1 MLEKEAQE
9 ASKCTGK
16 RTLGLTVLASGL
28 IFATIPKSRA
38 VAQSTGDLTK
48 TMQGRWMRC
57 LKASYQV
64 RKKETRDQNA
74 AAEMALQACTTEGDE
89 LWTYSAQAGVPR
101 SAFVHLRA
109 ATKQV
114 LIEGK

>member
-1 MLEKEAQE
+1 MRRK
-9 ASKCTGK
+9 TIF
-16 RTLGLTVLASGL
+16 GLTVLASAL
-28 IFATIPKSRA
+28 IFAAIPKTCA

-48 TMQGRWMRC
+48 TMQDRWMRC

-64 RKKETRDQNA
+64 RKRETRDQNA
-74 AAEMALQACTTEGDE
+74 AAEMALQACSTEEDE

-101 SAFVHLRA
+101 SAFIHLKA

>member
-1 MLEKEAQE
+1 MRRKTTVGLMVL
-9 ASKCTGK
+9 
-16 RTLGLTVLASGL
+16 TLGVAFG
-28 IFATIPKSRA
+28 AIPKTSA
-38 VAQSTGDLTK
+38 LAQSTTDLTK
-48 TMQGRWMRC
+48 AMQDRWMRC

-74 AAEMALQACTTEGDE
+74 AAEMALQACSTEEDE

-101 SAFVHLRA
+101 SAFVHLKA

-114 LIEGK
+114 LMEGK